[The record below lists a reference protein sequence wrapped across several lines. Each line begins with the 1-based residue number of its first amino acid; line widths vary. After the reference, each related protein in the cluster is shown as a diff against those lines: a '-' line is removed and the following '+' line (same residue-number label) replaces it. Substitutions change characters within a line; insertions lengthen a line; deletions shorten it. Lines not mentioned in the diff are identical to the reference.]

1 MSIEKYGIAI
11 CLWKLYNFGCWDLC
25 NTNNSVPMCSQFFAV
40 GNRVGNGLKALWHK
54 GLRPLM
60 LTLFPMFP
68 MILKKIENKANT
80 NKLLTIMQN
89 KHIYIGYG
97 HIGNIGNTW
106 EQSCYAVHMISL
118 WAEIGNWI
126 LNDSVV
132 LAIMVS

>member
-1 MSIEKYGIAI
+1 
-11 CLWKLYNFGCWDLC
+11 
-25 NTNNSVPMCSQFFAV
+25 
-40 GNRVGNGLKALWHK
+40 
-54 GLRPLM
+54 
-60 LTLFPMFP
+60 MFP